1 MNWQSWLILAAVVLA
16 LGAAVFTI
24 VKNRGKSCG
33 GDCAHC
39 AQSCQNRK

>member
-1 MNWQSWLILAAVVLA
+1 MNWQSWLILAVVAAALIAAVVFA
-16 LGAAVFTI
+16 F
-24 VKNRGKSCG
+24 KHRGKGCG